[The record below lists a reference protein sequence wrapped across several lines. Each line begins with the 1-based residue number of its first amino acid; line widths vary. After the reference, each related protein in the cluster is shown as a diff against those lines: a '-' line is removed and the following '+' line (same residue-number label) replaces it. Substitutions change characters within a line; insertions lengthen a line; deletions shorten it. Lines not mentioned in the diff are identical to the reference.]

1 MKSIGVSRGPSS
13 LVQQALIGVVKV
25 YRLMLSPWLGSSCRF
40 EPTCSAYALEA
51 IEKHGALRGG
61 WLTLRRLSKCH
72 PISWLGGSSGY
83 DPVPDACHSSAH
95 SHSHNTASGRHE

>member
-1 MKSIGVSRGPSS
+1 MNAREALSR
-13 LVQQALIGVVKV
+13 VAKV
-25 YRLMLSPWLGSSCRF
+25 LLKAPILGYRYVISPWLGPNCRF
-40 EPTCSAYALEA
+40 QPTCSAYALEA